1 VDLVKIASSAGMK
14 VGDDG
19 WVGSAGDLLSF
30 MRLVQI
36 HERERCALVCEDWG
50 RNTKDLGAKVCAR
63 LIRELG

>member
-1 VDLVKIASSAGMK
+1 MDLVKIASSAGMK
-14 VGDDG
+14 VGDEG
-19 WVGSAGDLLSF
+19 WVGSTGDLLSF

-63 LIRELG
+63 LIRDLG